1 MLEASHKKFK
11 KESNQT
17 AGNTKV
23 QMRGKGLEK
32 TSWVTKS
39 DPLPFLTIFLVNW
52 ATALKLAEFFVPSLL
67 KGRHCSIADFLP
79 KFVQIC
85 ANHWI
90 LLSALLIDFNILL
103 YSPHMSY

>member
-39 DPLPFLTIFLVNW
+39 DPLPFLTIFLVN
-52 ATALKLAEFFVPSLL
+52 
-67 KGRHCSIADFLP
+67 
-79 KFVQIC
+79 
-85 ANHWI
+85 
-90 LLSALLIDFNILL
+90 
-103 YSPHMSY
+103 